1 VAAPE
6 PLLAVEVVFAR
17 PGLCWRW
24 RGQLPT
30 GARVRDAV
38 LASGFVEAHP
48 EVPWQQSVGVFAATV
63 DPDHELEQGDRVEIY
78 RPLVCDPMEARRRR
92 AQAQLR
98 R

>member
-1 VAAPE
+1 MASPE
-6 PLLAVEVVFAR
+6 PALSIEVVFAR
-17 PGLCWRW
+17 PGACWRW
-24 RGQLPT
+24 RGKLPA

-48 EVPWQQSVGVFAATV
+48 DFPWQQSVGVFGATV
-63 DPDHELEQGDRVEIY
+63 DPDSELEHGDRVEIY